1 MKLRVIGPNQTEV
14 EVDGVCVFF
23 SYNTP
28 VAAQV
33 GREWFRTAI
42 KHSSTTTK
50 HINTWLAGKPAVSK
64 AQEFFDGLLCAAPNH
79 ANYLEGRKP

>member
-33 GREWFRTAI
+33 GQEWFKTAV
-42 KHSSTTTK
+42 KHSATTSK
-50 HINTWLAGKPAVSK
+50 HINTWLAGKPAVSMP
-64 AQEFFDGLLCAAPNH
+64 QNYFDGLLCAAPKGGSH
-79 ANYLEGRKP
+79 E

>member
-1 MKLRVIGPNQTEV
+1 MKLRIIGPNQTEV

-33 GREWFRTAI
+33 GRNYFRTEV
-42 KHSSTTTK
+42 KHSATTSK
-50 HINTWLAGKPAVSK
+50 HVNTWLAGKPAVGK
-64 AQEFFDGLLCAAPNH
+64 PQEFFEGLLVAGKGGAS
-79 ANYLEGRKP
+79 

>member
-33 GREWFRTAI
+33 GYRFFKTAI
-42 KHSSTTTK
+42 KHSATTSK
-50 HINTWLAGKPAVSK
+50 HINTWLAGKPAEAK
-64 AQEFFDGLLCAAPNH
+64 PQEFFEGLFVRH
-79 ANYLEGRKP
+79 EGSVP

>member
-33 GREWFRTAI
+33 GQKFFKTTI
-42 KHSSTTTK
+42 KHSATTSK
-50 HINTWLAGKPAVSK
+50 HVNTWLAGKPAEVK
-64 AQEFFDGLLCAAPNH
+64 TQEFLDGLLCAAPKERSH
-79 ANYLEGRKP
+79 E

>member
-33 GREWFRTAI
+33 GHTHFKTQV
-42 KHSSTTTK
+42 KHSATTSK
-50 HINTWLAGKPAVSK
+50 HINTWLAGKSAQAMP
-64 AQEFFDGLLCAAPNH
+64 QEFFEGLLVAGNVK
-79 ANYLEGRKP
+79 GGSR